1 MRYFR
6 AGQSPDTDNPTILPV
21 SPGPKMRVSVTLLVD
36 AADPAAA
43 TDCLNSIF
51 RDHETFL
58 TDGPLIDW
66 AFGPL
71 TPYTPPDPYEEG
83 MAFYTPQPDLLTV
96 WQDLGRRIAERLGP
110 AEADILYDP
119 DTFGDDDGSRSPDAM
134 TARIQAIVVDEC
146 QKLATAS
153 LSIRKTLSEP
163 LSPVSTPTSKERGD

>member
-96 WQDLGRRIAERLGP
+96 CRISAAASRNASVP
-110 AEADILYDP
+110 P
-119 DTFGDDDGSRSPDAM
+119 KPTFCM
-134 TARIQAIVVDEC
+134 IRIP
-146 QKLATAS
+146 LATTTDHA
-153 LSIRKTLSEP
+153 P
-163 LSPVSTPTSKERGD
+163 LTR